1 MRARSASATVA
12 ECDLTTP
19 DEADDPRLIS
29 IVGDRS
35 DGGTAGSLVVVFP
48 SREDSGPVRIQS
60 RDSLRVGLVW
70 SGCMTRWR

>member
-29 IVGDRS
+29 MVGEKS
-35 DGGTAGSLVVVFP
+35 GGDPADSIVVVYL
-48 SREDSGPVRIQS
+48 SREDSGPVTI
-60 RDSLRVGLVW
+60 
-70 SGCMTRWR
+70 